1 MDYKTIF
8 NGVLSDLTREE
19 HITDVVLSGGAYY
32 MLAELGVIKE
42 YMVSKTKPLLEPTK
56 LKNIYGTS
64 AGSILGVLITLGVS
78 IEDIMEYMIHRPWA
92 ELFEFN
98 PQKLFTFHRM
108 RSLFNTDETIVEMM
122 RPFFEAQDANIKTL
136 TMREMYE
143 KTGKTTYIYTTS
155 MYGFKLMEISYK
167 THPDLLVADA
177 VSMSCGIP
185 LIFEPKKY
193 DGHYYMDGG
202 TCMNYPLEPC
212 LRRVKI
218 KTRILGLKINYNSV
232 GCIGEV
238 LEEEPEINTMWES
251 LFVFFSQ
258 SMSKTFSSFD
268 KEYDYSKLYVSNLSH
283 IKEYVINTKP
293 ESHMNYLSK
302 LIYSAE
308 ERENFVN
315 YGIEIVKE
323 TNARTQLECHMTHE
337 HHTEQSSLPV
347 E

>member
-8 NGVLSDLTREE
+8 NGVLSELTGEE
-19 HITDVVLSGGAYY
+19 HITDLVLSGGAYY
-32 MLAELGVIKE
+32 MLAQLGVIKE
-42 YMVSKTKPLLEPTK
+42 YIASNTKPLLEQMK
-56 LKNIYGTS
+56 IKNIYGTS

-78 IEDIMEYMIHRPWA
+78 IEDIIEYMIHRPWA
-92 ELFEFN
+92 ELFEFR
-98 PQKLFTFHRM
+98 PQKLFTFHKM
-108 RSLFNTDETIVEMM
+108 RSLFNTEETIVEIM
-122 RPFFEAQDANIKTL
+122 RPFFEAQDVNIKTL

-143 KTGKTTYIYTTS
+143 KTDKTTYIYTVS

-167 THPDLLVADA
+167 THPELLVADA

-193 DGHYYMDGG
+193 DGRYYMDGG

-212 LRRVKI
+212 LKRAKI
-218 KTRILGLKINYNSV
+218 NSRILGLKINYNSMGRV
-232 GCIGEV
+232 GEV
-238 LEEEPEINTMWES
+238 LEEDPEISTMWES

-268 KEYDYSKLYVSNLSH
+268 KEYDYSELYERNVSH

-293 ESHMNYLSK
+293 ESHMEYVSK

-337 HHTEQSSLPV
+337 HHIEQSSLPV